1 MTVFKHE
8 MKRGKLSLIIWT
20 AIIAFMLAVCVLIYP
35 EMSDQMTEISDMF
48 ADMGSFSS
56 AFGMD
61 QLNFGEFLGYF
72 AIECGNVLGM
82 GGAFFAALLGIS
94 ALYKEEKD
102 GTAEFL
108 LTHPVSRTK
117 IVTEKLTS
125 VFAQVAVMNLSAAAV
140 TVLSMLAV
148 DVKADAGTVA
158 LLFIAYFVMQIEI
171 AAITFALSAFIRRGG
186 LGIGLGLAAVFYFT
200 NIMAGLTEEAE
211 FLRYLTPFGY
221 TNGADIV
228 TDKMIDPVMLVIGIA
243 VTAVSVAVAY
253 TKYSRKDIV
262 G

>member
-186 LGIGLGLAAVFYFT
+186 LGIGLGLAAVFYFI
-200 NIMAGLTEEAE
+200 NITAGLTEEAE

-253 TKYSRKDIV
+253 SKYSRKDIA

>member
-8 MKRGKLSLIIWT
+8 LKRGKLSLIIWT
-20 AIIAFMLAVCVLIYP
+20 AIISFMLAVCVLIYP
-35 EMSDQMTEISDMF
+35 EMSKQMNEMSDMF

-56 AFGMD
+56 AFGLD
-61 QLNFGEFLGYF
+61 QLNFGEFIGYF

-82 GGAFFAALLGIS
+82 GGAFFAALLGVS

-108 LTHPVSRTK
+108 LTHPVSRK
-117 IVTEKLTS
+117 RIVTEKFLS
-125 VFAQVAVMNLSAAAV
+125 VFAQIVIMNLATAAV

-148 DVKADAGTVA
+148 GVKANAGTIT
-158 LLFIAYFVMQIEI
+158 LLFVSYFVMQIEI
-171 AAITFALSAFIRRGG
+171 AAITFAVSAFIRKAG
-186 LGIGLGLAAVFYFT
+186 LGIGLGLAAAFYFI
-200 NIMAGLTEEAE
+200 NIMAGLTEKAE

-228 TDKMIDPVMLVIGIA
+228 ADKMIDPVMLAIGII
-243 VTAVSVAVAY
+243 VTAVSVTIAY
-253 TKYSRKDIV
+253 YKYNRKDIA

>member
-8 MKRGKLSLIIWT
+8 IKRGKLSLIIWT

-61 QLNFGEFLGYF
+61 QLNFGEFTGYF

-108 LTHPVSRTK
+108 LTHPISRTR
-117 IVTEKLTS
+117 IVTEKLLS
-125 VFAQVAVMNLSAAAV
+125 VFAQIAVMNVSTAAV
-140 TVLSMLAV
+140 TVLSILAV
-148 DVKADAGTVA
+148 GIKADAEIIA
-158 LLFIAYFVMQIEI
+158 LLFLAYFVMQIEI
-171 AAITFALSAFIRRGG
+171 AAITFALSSFIRRAG
-186 LGIGLGLAAVFYFT
+186 LGIGLGLAAVFYFI
-200 NIMAGLTEEAE
+200 NITAGLAEEAE

-228 TDKMIDPVMLVIGIA
+228 ADKMIDPVMLVIGIA
-243 VTAVSVAVAY
+243 VTVISIVIAY

>member
-35 EMSDQMTEISDMF
+35 EMSKQMNEISDMF

-56 AFGMD
+56 AFGLD
-61 QLNFGEFLGYF
+61 QLNFGEFTGYF

-82 GGAFFAALLGIS
+82 GGAFFAALLGVS

-108 LTHPVSRTK
+108 LTHPISRNK
-117 IVTEKLTS
+117 IVTEKLLS
-125 VFAQVAVMNLSAAAV
+125 VFAQIAIMNATTAAV
-140 TVLSMLAV
+140 TLLSILAV
-148 DVKADAGTVA
+148 GIKADAGIIA
-158 LLFIAYFVMQIEI
+158 LLFIAYSVMQIEI
-171 AAITFALSAFIRRGG
+171 AAITFALSAFIRRAG
-186 LGIGLGLAAVFYFT
+186 LGIGLGLAAVFYFL
-200 NIMAGLTEEAE
+200 NIMAGLTEDAE

-221 TNGADIV
+221 TSGAEIV
-228 TDKMIDPVMLVIGIA
+228 AEKMIDPVMLVIGIA
-243 VTAVSVAVAY
+243 VSIISVVIAY
-253 TKYSRKDIV
+253 TKYSRKDIA